1 MTRKVFYSFHYEKD
15 VFRVQQVRNI
25 GKLEGNLP
33 ATPNNWEE
41 IKRKGEKEIQKWID
55 DNLSGKSCL
64 IVLIGEDT
72 AKRKWV
78 RYEIQKA
85 WNDGKGVLGIYIH
98 NLKDPKEG
106 KGIKGSNPFDNFTF
120 ENGKKLSTVVKCY
133 DPNPNDAYNDIAN
146 NIEEWIED
154 AISSRN

>member
-1 MTRKVFYSFHYEKD
+1 MARKVFYSFHYEKD

-64 IVLIGEDT
+64 IVLIGEYT

-98 NLKDPKEG
+98 NLRDPKEG
-106 KGIKGSNPFDNFTF
+106 KGIKGSNPFDDFTF
-120 ENGKKLSTVVKCY
+120 KNGNKLSSVVKCHN
-133 DPNPNDAYNDIAN
+133 PNPNDAYNDIAD
-146 NIEEWIED
+146 NIEKWIED
-154 AISSRN
+154 AISSRK